1 MFKIAPEGW
10 PFVGVFTLLSLGMA
24 VTARACGDVW
34 GAAAALVTLGL
45 VALAGF
51 MLYFF
56 RDPERNTPDRPEAFV
71 SPADG
76 RIIVVRPVVEE
87 RYFREPRLQIS
98 MFMSPLNVHVNRA
111 PCAGTVVSSRH
122 NTGKHFAAYREGA
135 SIRNENNELVL
146 ETAHGR
152 ILVRQVAGFLARR
165 TVCRVGPGAV
175 LKPGER
181 FGIIKFSSRV
191 DLYLPAESVAQVGI
205 GDRVRAG
212 ETILAVVGDGAF
224 ATKVSGRKAAVR
236 DTEAAE
242 EK

>member
-1 MFKIAPEGW
+1 MFKIAPEGH
-10 PFVGVFTLLSLGMA
+10 PFVVGFALLSLGMA
-24 VTARACGDVW
+24 VTARVCGGAW
-34 GAAAALVTLGL
+34 GGAAALATLAL

-51 MLYFF
+51 MFYFF
-56 RDPERNTPDRPEAFV
+56 RDPERNTPDRPDAFV

-76 RIIVVRPVVEE
+76 RIIVVQPVVEE
-87 RYFREPRLQIS
+87 RYFHEPRLQIS
-98 MFMSPLNVHVNRA
+98 IFMSPANVHVNRA

-165 TVCRVGPGAV
+165 TVCRVGPGAA
-175 LKPGER
+175 LRRGER

-191 DLYLPAESVAQVGI
+191 DLYLPADSAAQVGI

-212 ETILAVVGDGAF
+212 ETILAVVGDGAS
-224 ATKVSGRKAAVR
+224 ATRVCGRNDAVR
-236 DTEAAE
+236 DTEDAE

>member
-1 MFKIAPEGW
+1 MFKIAPEGH
-10 PFVGVFTLLSLGMA
+10 PFVGTLALLSLGMA
-24 VTARACGDVW
+24 MTARVCG
-34 GAAAALVTLGL
+34 GAWDGAVALATLVL

-56 RDPERNTPDRPEAFV
+56 RDPERKTPDRLDAFV

-76 RIIVVRPVVEE
+76 RIIVVRQVVEA
-87 RYFREPRLQIS
+87 RYFHKPCLQIS
-98 MFMSPLNVHVNRA
+98 IFMSPADVHVNRA

-146 ETAHGR
+146 ESAHGR

-165 TVCRVGPGAV
+165 TVCRVGPGAA
-175 LKPGER
+175 LRQGER

-191 DLYLPAESVAQVGI
+191 DLYLPADSVAQVAVGT
-205 GDRVRAG
+205 RVRAG
-212 ETILAVVGDGAF
+212 ETILAVMEQG
-224 ATKVSGRKAAVR
+224 SGRTSHR
-236 DTEAAE
+236 E
-242 EK
+242 